1 MKKRFFLL
9 IICMIVLCG
18 CTYINKASYN
28 DLIVSVVTS
37 EYNLVNEYRTGY
49 KYYIP
54 SGVDSILVSD
64 FNEKLNDG
72 KYNYYLYVD
81 VVSYYNRVINEY
93 EVNNVA
99 YYSNKIDFEDKYG
112 YIEINRQENNKYF
125 IEIMYNYA
133 KIEVIVDE
141 CDLNKAITNSIIMLS
156 SISYN
161 NEILSNVVG
170 ENIFEFND
178 EEFNIFKVKRQSSNF
193 LEVESQN
200 IYENVEEEIDPDLV
214 D

>member
-1 MKKRFFLL
+1 MKKRIILFMICTFL
-9 IICMIVLCG
+9 LCG
-18 CTYINKASYN
+18 CTYINKTSYK
-28 DLIVSVVTS
+28 DIITSVVTS
-37 EYNLVNEYRTGY
+37 EYNLINEYHTGY
-49 KYYIP
+49 KYYMP
-54 SGVDSILVSD
+54 NGLDSIMVSN

-93 EVNNVA
+93 EINTNA
-99 YYSNKIDFEDKYG
+99 YYSDKINFEDKFG

-141 CDLNKAITNSIIMLS
+141 CDLNKVITNSIIVLS

-161 NEILSNVVG
+161 NEILSNIVG
-170 ENIFEFND
+170 ENIFDFND
-178 EEFNIFKVKRQSSNF
+178 EEFNIFKVKRQSSNY

>member
-1 MKKRFFLL
+1 MKRRFILFM
-9 IICMIVLCG
+9 ICMTFLCG

-54 SGVDSILVSD
+54 NGVDSILVSD